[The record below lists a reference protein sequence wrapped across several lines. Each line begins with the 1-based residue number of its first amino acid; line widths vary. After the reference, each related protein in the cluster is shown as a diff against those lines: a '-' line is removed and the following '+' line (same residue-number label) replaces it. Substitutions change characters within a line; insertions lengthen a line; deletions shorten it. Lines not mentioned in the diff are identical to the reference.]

1 MNIRIKLSGL
11 RETRW
16 HEYLTRFVLGGL
28 ATVCAGA
35 IASLSGPEIG
45 GLFLAFPAIFCAS
58 ATLIEK
64 HERERKHKSGLR
76 GTRRGKEAAALDAA
90 GAALGSFGLLAF
102 GAAVWLLAADFSLW
116 ALVVASAAWCG
127 VSVFLWSI
135 RRRIWGGF
143 FVHQM
148 HKLRSDTA
156 LHNFLDWIESFSGRE
171 MIFRGVADEQQ
182 MWPI

>member
-1 MNIRIKLSGL
+1 MNIRINPSAL

-28 ATVCAGA
+28 ATVATGA
-35 IASLSGPEIG
+35 IANVFGPETG

-64 HERERKHKSGLR
+64 HERERKEKVGLR

-90 GAALGSFGLLAF
+90 GAALGSLGLLAF
-102 GAAVWLLAADFSLW
+102 GAAIWLLAPRSAWL
-116 ALVVASAAWCG
+116 ALVVGSAAWFA

-135 RRRIWGGF
+135 RRWIWTW
-143 FVHQM
+143 
-148 HKLRSDTA
+148 RCTSE
-156 LHNFLDWIESFSGRE
+156 LHL
-171 MIFRGVADEQQ
+171 
-182 MWPI
+182 